1 MIKDAEDKGLITPG
15 KSILIEI
22 TSSNTGIGLAFISA
36 VRIAAVR
43 GYKSYHC
50 PTRHLHHSEYVVLSH
65 VVMGK
70 HLIQGIGTA
79 SCHEYCFQVSSEE
92 AIETAQQLAHKEGL
106 LVGISS
112 DAAAAASIKVA
123 KIPENDRILIV
134 LIGNTPMVYLNN
146 VVDGCVARIAA
157 KLEMMEPCCS
167 VKDRIA
173 FSMIKDAEEKG
184 LITPGKSVLI
194 ETTGGN
200 TGIGLAFIAA
210 LRGYKLIIVMPSIAS
225 MERRIVLR
233 ALGAEVYLADQAGG
247 FEGILRKG
255 EEILSNTPNGFMFRQ
270 FDNPANPKIHY
281 ETTGPEI
288 WKDSGGDVDIL
299 VAGIGTGG
307 TVTGSGRFLK
317 EKNPN
322 IKVYGVEPTESAMLN
337 GGQPGNHLIQ
347 GIGAGMISSVLDVD
361 MLDEV
366 LTVSS
371 EEAIETSKLLARKE
385 GLLVGISSGA
395 AAAAAIRVAKRP
407 ENAGKLIVVIF
418 PSAGERYLSTELF
431 ESIRIEA
438 ENMTID

>member
-1 MIKDAEDKGLITPG
+1 
-15 KSILIEI
+15 
-22 TSSNTGIGLAFISA
+22 
-36 VRIAAVR
+36 
-43 GYKSYHC
+43 
-50 PTRHLHHSEYVVLSH
+50 
-65 VVMGK
+65 
-70 HLIQGIGTA
+70 
-79 SCHEYCFQVSSEE
+79 
-92 AIETAQQLAHKEGL
+92 
-106 LVGISS
+106 
-112 DAAAAASIKVA
+112 
-123 KIPENDRILIV
+123 
-134 LIGNTPMVYLNN
+134 
-146 VVDGCVARIAA
+146 
-157 KLEMMEPCCS
+157 
-167 VKDRIA
+167 
-173 FSMIKDAEEKG
+173 MIKDAEEKG

-270 FDNPANPKIHY
+270 FENPANPKIHY

-337 GGQPGNHLIQ
+337 GGQPGR
-347 GIGAGMISSVLDVD
+347 
-361 MLDEV
+361 
-366 LTVSS
+366 
-371 EEAIETSKLLARKE
+371 LL
-385 GLLVGISSGA
+385 
-395 AAAAAIRVAKRP
+395 
-407 ENAGKLIVVIF
+407 F
-418 PSAGERYLSTELF
+418 FLF
-431 ESIRIEA
+431 FFFSFWPF
-438 ENMTID
+438 

>member
-1 MIKDAEDKGLITPG
+1 MLVMVLEASMEDNYHKRAIKKDAT
-15 KSILIEI
+15 
-22 TSSNTGIGLAFISA
+22 
-36 VRIAAVR
+36 
-43 GYKSYHC
+43 
-50 PTRHLHHSEYVVLSH
+50 
-65 VVMGK
+65 
-70 HLIQGIGTA
+70 Q
-79 SCHEYCFQVSSEE
+79 
-92 AIETAQQLAHKEGL
+92 
-106 LVGISS
+106 
-112 DAAAAASIKVA
+112 
-123 KIPENDRILIV
+123 

-395 AAAAAIRVAKRP
+395 AAAAAIRIAKRP

>member
-1 MIKDAEDKGLITPG
+1 MLVMVLEASMEDNHHKRAIKKDATQVK
-15 KSILIEI
+15 
-22 TSSNTGIGLAFISA
+22 
-36 VRIAAVR
+36 IA
-43 GYKSYHC
+43 
-50 PTRHLHHSEYVVLSH
+50 L
-65 VVMGK
+65 
-70 HLIQGIGTA
+70 
-79 SCHEYCFQVSSEE
+79 
-92 AIETAQQLAHKEGL
+92 
-106 LVGISS
+106 
-112 DAAAAASIKVA
+112 
-123 KIPENDRILIV
+123 
-134 LIGNTPMVYLNN
+134 
-146 VVDGCVARIAA
+146 
-157 KLEMMEPCCS
+157 
-167 VKDRIA
+167 
-173 FSMIKDAEEKG
+173 SMIKDAEEKG

-270 FDNPANPKIHY
+270 FENPANPKIHY

-385 GLLVGISSGA
+385 GLLIDITLWQVGISSGA
-395 AAAAAIRVAKRP
+395 AAAAAIQVAKRP

>member
-1 MIKDAEDKGLITPG
+1 
-15 KSILIEI
+15 
-22 TSSNTGIGLAFISA
+22 
-36 VRIAAVR
+36 
-43 GYKSYHC
+43 
-50 PTRHLHHSEYVVLSH
+50 
-65 VVMGK
+65 
-70 HLIQGIGTA
+70 
-79 SCHEYCFQVSSEE
+79 
-92 AIETAQQLAHKEGL
+92 
-106 LVGISS
+106 
-112 DAAAAASIKVA
+112 
-123 KIPENDRILIV
+123 
-134 LIGNTPMVYLNN
+134 MVYLNN

-337 GGQPGNHLIQ
+337 GGQPGRLF
-347 GIGAGMISSVLDVD
+347 VLDVD

-395 AAAAAIRVAKRP
+395 AAAAAIRIAKRP